1 MKGKKKTKS
10 VYEFIGLS
18 KLHYKCNEFK
28 KGQLKPIN
36 GLIKNFFSVYQ
47 FFNRDINK
55 FALLLRKVVYP
66 YEYMESWERFDE
78 TSLPDKK
85 GFYSEFNLEEITD
98 KD

>member
-47 FFNRDINK
+47 FFNGDINK